1 MIQLIRIDDRLLH
14 GQVAYSWKA
23 ALNYE
28 AIVIANDNIVNDE
41 IRKSALKIAVPPGV
55 KLAIRTIE
63 ESAKLVNNEKLLN
76 VNVLLI
82 CSNPKDVYEVLK
94 LINEKPKINLGG
106 IQSSSDKK
114 MFSRA
119 VYLDKEDIDYLD
131 KINELGYEI
140 DVRQTPSES
149 VQNYRSLRQKFS
161 L

>member
-28 AIVIANDNIVNDE
+28 AIVIANDNIINDE
-41 IRKSALKIAVPPGV
+41 IRKSALKIAVPLGV